1 MTPFMLRVS
10 DVLDLPAEVELPDI
24 QASRR
29 LPAAIGAD
37 EHVECRSIAEQ
48 LVCEANVVL
57 AANDYARI
65 ELTDEV
71 KLGQLCFELAYG
83 QRRARIVTSIGADV
97 AVGHLYGVGSR
108 HLGNVELTGADQVEK
123 LVLLLI
129 GRDGDGAGDVPVPE
143 TGTLAL

>member
-83 QRRARIVTSIGADV
+83 SAGRASSRASARTWPSATST
-97 AVGHLYGVGSR
+97 GS
-108 HLGNVELTGADQVEK
+108 
-123 LVLLLI
+123 
-129 GRDGDGAGDVPVPE
+129 GR
-143 TGTLAL
+143 GTSATSS